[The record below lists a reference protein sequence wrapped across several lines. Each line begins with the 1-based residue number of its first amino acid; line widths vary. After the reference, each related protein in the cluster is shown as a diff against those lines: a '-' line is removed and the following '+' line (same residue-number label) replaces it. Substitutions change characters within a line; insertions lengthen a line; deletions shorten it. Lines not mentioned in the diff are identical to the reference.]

1 MKKNA
6 FSLLLVLVA
15 LALAIC
21 FWRWDQVGLGQ
32 MDASARLNHEF
43 TVAAYAVTWLIQLGY
58 LALLGRKWRS
68 MKRRHDR

>member
-21 FWRWDQVGLGQ
+21 FWRWFQAGLGQ
-32 MDASARLNHEF
+32 MEIADRLNHEF
-43 TVAAYAVTWLIQLGY
+43 TVAAYAITWLIQLGY
-58 LALLGRKWRS
+58 LALLGRKWFS
-68 MKRRHDR
+68 MRGRQDH

>member
-6 FSLLLVLVA
+6 FNLSIVLVA

-21 FWRWDQVGLGQ
+21 FWHWDRAGIGQ
-32 MDASARLNHEF
+32 MDAAGRLNHEF

-58 LALLGRKWRS
+58 LALLGRKWFS
-68 MKRRHDR
+68 KDRQDR